1 MKTTEGDNSYP
12 VASVEYTATVLSLPT
27 PDVVGLSLLSVTGH
41 KLTPEFS
48 SSQYSY
54 NITVSY
60 LIDKLQI
67 SAKATSNNATINIE
81 DVSLVEN
88 AVTPV
93 KITVTENNVP
103 VVYTIYAFREP
114 NRDRPLSSNIMVM
127 ELQLSDGY
135 VEPEFSDDIS
145 FYTVTLQNNI
155 NEFYVKP
162 TLADPNAYY
171 TVDGDG
177 EMKVGEN
184 IVKITVTPEDLSVQ
198 RVFTLTVTRLDEKV
212 EVTPSQ
218 DEPDSGVFQ
227 PWLYVV
233 VILASVIVIILFV
246 VMLSIGTSR
255 KKNKK

>member
-1 MKTTEGDNSYP
+1 MCIRDS
-12 VASVEYTATVLSLPT
+12 
-27 PDVVGLSLLSVTGH
+27 